1 MAGDPTAAMED
12 YKLLKMET
20 ATVDVQASPLP
31 TKTVP
36 VFAPPL
42 STPPPPNELVYT
54 KRRRTKRKA
63 KCRCLFFTMGM
74 FALGVLMTTAIL
86 VSTFI
91 LTVPMG
97 ALRTAPCPAETFGLG
112 DECVRPVLL
121 NTSSNTRNIS
131 GMGAVCEEYSEMA
144 ASNGTAGLIMSLLD
158 CLNVGDSESV
168 MNKLNLNDTQLA
180 YCNVPSFAEC
190 YTKGFGVCY
199 AARPLSPLGELIYK
213 ARQALRLDHIIPFP
227 R

>member
-12 YKLLKMET
+12 YKLLELE
-20 ATVDVQASPLP
+20 AAAGDVQAPPLP

-42 STPPPPNELVYT
+42 PTPPTPTEFVYT
-54 KRRRTKRKA
+54 KRRRPKRKA
-63 KCRCLFFTMGM
+63 RCRCLFFTMGM
-74 FALGVLMTTAIL
+74 FALGVLITTAIL

-121 NTSSNTRNIS
+121 NTPTTSNIS

-144 ASNGTAGLIMSLLD
+144 APNDTAGLIMSLLD
-158 CLNVGDSESV
+158 CLNAGDNEFV

-180 YCNVPSFAEC
+180 YCNVSSFVEC
-190 YTKGFGVCY
+190 SNKGVGVCY

-213 ARQALRLDHIIPFP
+213 ARQALRLDHIIPFI
-227 R
+227 RQ